1 MVFQIDEI
9 NKLLPPDLSEQKK
22 GRLREGLR
30 QFTQQN
36 ISQDKFYTDFYLPV
50 SLNYFLQGDLIRELR
65 FPTFNNATGQ
75 YQKLYFDALLISNT
89 CDVDESNKN
98 TVTKKVVLA
107 KLIPLNLYVA
117 SLKELAVENAAEIL
131 TQIKNQQFSNILYLP
146 PNKEKNE
153 YLAYFDDLSTIDK
166 EELNVLKEEIVLN
179 RIESLDY
186 FGYYLFIF
194 KLSYHFCRLPEETE
208 R

>member
-1 MVFQIDEI
+1 MGFQIDEI
-9 NKLLPPDLSEQKK
+9 NKLIPPDLSEQKK

-30 QFTQQN
+30 QFSESKN
-36 ISQDKFYTDFYLPV
+36 SQDQYYTDFYLPS

-65 FPTFNNATGQ
+65 FPIFNTVTGQ
-75 YQKLYFDALLISNT
+75 YEKQYFDALLISNT

-107 KLIPLNLYVA
+107 KLIPVNLYVA
-117 SLKELAVENAAEIL
+117 SLKELAVENAADIL

-146 PNKEKNE
+146 PNKEQNE
-153 YLAYFDDLSTIDK
+153 YLAYFDDLSTIEK
-166 EELNVLKEEIVLN
+166 EELNPLKEEIILN

>member
-1 MVFQIDEI
+1 MGFDIDEI
-9 NKLLPPDLSEQKK
+9 NKLIPPDLAEQKK

-30 QFTQQN
+30 QFSESN
-36 ISQDKFYTDFYLPV
+36 NSQDKYYTDFYLQT
-50 SLNYFLQGDLIRELR
+50 SFNYFLQGDLIRELR
-65 FPTFNNATGQ
+65 FPTFNNVTGQ

-89 CDVDESNKN
+89 CDVDESNKK
-98 TVTKKVVLA
+98 TIRKKVVLA
-107 KLIPLNLYVA
+107 KLIPLEIFVE

-146 PNKEKNE
+146 PNKEKVE
-153 YLAYFDDLSTIDK
+153 YLAYFDDLSTIEK
-166 EELNVLKEEIVLN
+166 EELNVLKEEIILN